1 MPSPP
6 PCRSPRSVAPEP
18 RSDGRVTR
26 SGRPGMLE
34 INAVHGWSEH
44 AVLYAAGLEGSYKR
58 PEEVMAELVKA
69 AAAATNAAIEGACA
83 QTENVASMLA
93 LLLVLP

>member
-1 MPSPP
+1 M
-6 PCRSPRSVAPEP
+6 

-34 INAVHGWSEH
+34 INAAHGWSEH

-58 PEEVMAELVKA
+58 PEEVMAELAKA
-69 AAAATNAAIEGACA
+69 AAAATNAANEGACV
-83 QTENVASMLA
+83 QTENVASMLE